1 MSKIKI
7 FTIIVI
13 LFLLGVATGSLVTN
27 IYFKKE
33 GFELLGKGSRIDK
46 RGFLIKQFS
55 RKLELS
61 DPQKQEI
68 EKIMDESFDQILQLR
83 EKNRPEIMEIFKKR
97 NALIQE
103 ELNSEQKKKF
113 DELVLELKTRRQ
125 HWEKKLRSQVE
136 KNEPQED

>member
-33 GFELLGKGSRIDK
+33 GFELLGKGIRIDK

-83 EKNRPEIMEIFKKR
+83 EKNKPEITEIFKKR

-125 HWEKKLRSQVE
+125 NWEKKLHSQE
-136 KNEPQED
+136 ENIDLLE